1 MTATSTRP
9 VPVPTLPAA
18 TSAWRQLGL
27 LLQWQLRRSG
37 SYLPLMVVVQILIS
51 SLAAFAFSH
60 FSIWS
65 LTSRPSRMPHTTRL
79 APRTMSPAAKTPGRL
94 VIIV

>member
-51 SLAAFAFSH
+51 VATVIGYGLLVGDPAPEQALYLAWLLEQENRKTAG
-60 FSIWS
+60 
-65 LTSRPSRMPHTTRL
+65 RGR
-79 APRTMSPAAKTPGRL
+79 AAR
-94 VIIV
+94 